1 MGVDTLLLALI
12 DGVSYAGLLFLVALG
27 LTFIF
32 GVVRVLNVAHGSL
45 YAFGGY
51 SAASMGIWFAQG
63 AGSITLS
70 ILALI
75 LGAGIV
81 GVILGYGLM
90 LLLHRFRD
98 RDPIIQLLVTFGAFM
113 VLEDVQVM
121 IWGTQPYFVS
131 DVMFQMGDTSL
142 LGVVF
147 MNYQLWF
154 IPSVAL
160 GVYVLLRWFLK
171 HSLKGRQIIAVTH
184 DREVATALGVNAGR
198 IASFT
203 FIIGASLGAL
213 GGALASP
220 TTSLV
225 PGVGADMIVLSFAVV
240 ATAGLGQIS
249 GALIVALMIGIARS
263 LSVYFLPQFEV
274 VMPYL
279 IMMAVLLIRPQGLFT
294 VAEARRI

>member
-51 SAASMGIWFAQG
+51 SAASMGVWFAQG
-63 AGSITLS
+63 SGSITLS

-131 DVMFQMGDTSL
+131 DIMFQMGDTSL

>member
-1 MGVDTLLLALI
+1 M
-12 DGVSYAGLLFLVALG
+12 SYAGLLFLVALG

>member
-51 SAASMGIWFAQG
+51 TAASMGIWFAQG
-63 AGSITLS
+63 SGSITLS

-90 LLLHRFRD
+90 LLLHPFRD
-98 RDPIIQLLVTFGAFM
+98 RDPIILLLVTFGAFM

-131 DVMFQMGDTSL
+131 DVVFQMGDSEL

-160 GVYVLLRWFLK
+160 AVYVLLRWFLK

-184 DREVATALGVNAGR
+184 DREVATALGVNASS
-198 IASFT
+198 IASLT
-203 FIIGASLGAL
+203 FIIGATLGAL

-249 GALIVALMIGIARS
+249 GALIVALMIGISRS

>member
-1 MGVDTLLLALI
+1 MGVALLLALI

-51 SAASMGIWFAQG
+51 GAASMGLWFAQG
-63 AGSITLS
+63 SDSIALS
-70 ILALI
+70 LLALV
-75 LGAGIV
+75 LGAGVV
-81 GVILGYGLM
+81 GVVLGYGLM

-98 RDPIIQLLVTFGAFM
+98 RDPVIQLLVTFGAFM

-121 IWGTQPYFVS
+121 LWGTQPYFVS
-131 DVMFQMGDTSL
+131 DVIYQMGDTDL
-142 LGVVF
+142 MGVVF

-154 IPSVAL
+154 IPSIAL
-160 GVYVLLRWFLK
+160 AVYVLLRWFLK
-171 HSLKGRQIIAVTH
+171 HSLRGRQIIAVTH

-198 IASFT
+198 ISFLT

-263 LSVYFLPQFEV
+263 LSVYYLPQLEV

-279 IMMAVLLIRPQGLFT
+279 IMMGVLLIRPQGLFT